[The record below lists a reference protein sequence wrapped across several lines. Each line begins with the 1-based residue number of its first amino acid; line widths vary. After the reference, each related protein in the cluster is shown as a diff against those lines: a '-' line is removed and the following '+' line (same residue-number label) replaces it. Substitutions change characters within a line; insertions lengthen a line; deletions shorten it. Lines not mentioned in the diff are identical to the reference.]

1 MKVGILG
8 GTFNPIHYGHLRAAQ
23 EIQDIFTFDKI
34 LFIPAGMPPFKKKE
48 LINARSRYEMTK
60 IAIQNN
66 PYFDISDIEMKKH
79 AVSYSIETI
88 KRLTV
93 TYNTSTLFFILGID
107 AVLDLPK
114 WKQPLKLLKLTNLI
128 VISRP
133 GLSFVDLCSTPYFA
147 DIKKKT
153 LREIDRGV
161 KTGFSFELDTDRKA
175 YLCKISGLEISA
187 SRIRALIKEGKSTKY
202 LLPDSVES
210 YIISHKLYSQK

>member
-1 MKVGILG
+1 MKIGILG

-88 KRLTV
+88 KRLT
-93 TYNTSTLFFILGID
+93 LFFILGID

-114 WKQPLKLLKLTNLI
+114 WKQPQQLLTLTNLI

-133 GLSFVDLCSTPYFA
+133 GFSFVDLCSTPYFA
-147 DIKKKT
+147 DVKKKT
-153 LREIDRGV
+153 LREIDRGD